1 MLDVDKQNT
10 GSGRVQQGPASAR
23 LPLVVTGGSQL
34 HDPAGCTFV
43 DSSFGPPFLT
53 AESFRVN
60 EGFALA
66 GVAALSRCAA
76 RRSHSQNG
84 KTWLVSTE
92 MRSFLSAWWVHSTV
106 PCCLWAAEHQKTV
119 SLRASLLS
127 MLDLVAL

>member
-66 GVAALSRCAA
+66 GVAALSRCTA
-76 RRSHSQNG
+76 RRSHSHQRIKMAG
-84 KTWLVSTE
+84 LDRAEVVSVDSVGVLD
-92 MRSFLSAWWVHSTV
+92 RATV
-106 PCCLWAAEHQKTV
+106 LAG
-119 SLRASLLS
+119 S
-127 MLDLVAL
+127 